1 MKNSGETTGKVNAG
15 ASKASQFVKSEQ
27 QQKTKKPSKG
37 V

>member
-15 ASKASQFVKSEQ
+15 ASKTSQFIKSEQ
-27 QQKTKKPSKG
+27 QQKAKKPSKG